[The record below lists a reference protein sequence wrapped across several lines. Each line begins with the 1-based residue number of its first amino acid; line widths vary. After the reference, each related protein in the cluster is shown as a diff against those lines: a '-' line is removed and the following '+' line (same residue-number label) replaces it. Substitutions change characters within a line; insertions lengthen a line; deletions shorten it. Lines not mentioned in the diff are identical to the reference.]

1 MISHLS
7 VKNFAIIKDLE
18 VDFGNG
24 LNIITGE
31 TGSGKSIIIEAIH
44 MALGGRADSSFVRTG
59 CAKSTIQ
66 LIIENGTQEPIIL
79 TREIQAGGRSTG
91 RIDGELVPL
100 SKLSSFCKKYVDIHG
115 QYDNQALLDPENHI
129 HILDSYDINDL
140 IKCKNRYLSEF
151 EEYSKLSSELAA
163 VKKSISESER
173 KRDFMEF
180 ELREIEKANI
190 SLGEDDD
197 LKEKLILLQNSEKI
211 FSSASAAYSKLYS
224 GENSCTGLLMDSIN
238 ELKKI
243 SGLSPQFSEI
253 REILEDCYYK
263 IDESSSALSEFTGN
277 MEFSVDEI
285 DNIISRQEQLEN
297 LKRKYGGSLEA
308 VTEHLNILKEA
319 LSNIENSDLILKDLE
334 NKLSDKSII
343 VSDLANELSKLR
355 KEAALDME
363 AAVNKELS
371 ELNFKNS
378 LFKIDFRETDLGP
391 EGSDEVEFLISTNKG
406 EALKPLAK
414 IASGGE
420 ISRIMLAFKRIIG
433 DYSSVPTFIFDEI
446 DTGISGSAAEVVG
459 AKLSQIAG
467 NHQILCITHLPQIA
481 VMGDSH
487 YIIEKY
493 SDESQTY
500 TTVSEMDDDALVRE
514 IARLSG
520 SSTLT
525 ENARNN
531 AEEMIANARKSKK

>member
-18 VDFGNG
+18 VDFSNG

-31 TGSGKSIIIEAIH
+31 TGSGKSIIIEAVN

-66 LIIENGTQEPIIL
+66 LVIENEYGEQIIL
-79 TREIQAGGRSTG
+79 TREIQSGGRSTG

-100 SKLSSFCKKYVDIHG
+100 SKLSSFCKNYVDLHG

-140 IKCKNRYLSEF
+140 NKCKNKYVSEF
-151 EEYSKLSSELAA
+151 EEYSRLNSELSA
-163 VKKSISESER
+163 VKKSISESSR
-173 KRDFMEF
+173 KRDFMEY
-180 ELREIEKANI
+180 ELKEIEKADI
-190 SLGEDDD
+190 YIGEDEE

-211 FSSASAAYSKLYS
+211 FSSASAAYSNLYS
-224 GENSCTGLLMDSIN
+224 DEKSCTGLLMDSIN

-253 REILEDCYYK
+253 QEMLEECYYK
-263 IDESSSALSEFTGN
+263 IDESSSALSEFTEN
-277 MEFSVDEI
+277 MEFSVDVI
-285 DNIISRQEQLEN
+285 DSIISRQEQLEN

-378 LFKIDFRETDLGP
+378 LFKIDFRETDIGP

-531 AEEMIANARKSKK
+531 AEEMIANARKFKK

>member
-66 LIIENGTQEPIIL
+66 LVIENGTQEPIIL

-343 VSDLANELSKLR
+343 VSDLANELRKLR

>member
-1 MISHLS
+1 
-7 VKNFAIIKDLE
+7 
-18 VDFGNG
+18 
-24 LNIITGE
+24 
-31 TGSGKSIIIEAIH
+31 
-44 MALGGRADSSFVRTG
+44 
-59 CAKSTIQ
+59 
-66 LIIENGTQEPIIL
+66 
-79 TREIQAGGRSTG
+79 
-91 RIDGELVPL
+91 
-100 SKLSSFCKKYVDIHG
+100 
-115 QYDNQALLDPENHI
+115 
-129 HILDSYDINDL
+129 
-140 IKCKNRYLSEF
+140 
-151 EEYSKLSSELAA
+151 
-163 VKKSISESER
+163 
-173 KRDFMEF
+173 
-180 ELREIEKANI
+180 
-190 SLGEDDD
+190 
-197 LKEKLILLQNSEKI
+197 
-211 FSSASAAYSKLYS
+211 
-224 GENSCTGLLMDSIN
+224 
-238 ELKKI
+238 
-243 SGLSPQFSEI
+243 
-253 REILEDCYYK
+253 
-263 IDESSSALSEFTGN
+263 
-277 MEFSVDEI
+277 
-285 DNIISRQEQLEN
+285 
-297 LKRKYGGSLEA
+297 
-308 VTEHLNILKEA
+308 
-319 LSNIENSDLILKDLE
+319 
-334 NKLSDKSII
+334 
-343 VSDLANELSKLR
+343 
-355 KEAALDME
+355 ME

-378 LFKIDFRETDLGP
+378 LFKIDFRETDIGP

-531 AEEMIANARKSKK
+531 AEEMIANARKFKK